1 MTNVYCVIIGF
12 SHKTNYVKNKL
23 IFSTNDNFVE
33 VKNINPYLVEG
44 PDVIVREARKSLS
57 DMPKMMKGNQP
68 TEGGNLL
75 LSQKEKE
82 ELLHK
87 DPSAN
92 QWIKKFMGAREFIQG
107 KERYC
112 LWFADADMKEV
123 RNHPL
128 LMKRI
133 ENVREM
139 RLASRD
145 AVTRKKAE
153 TPWLFRET
161 NNPERSLVIPSNVH
175 MAWMRAVAGRLK
187 TDYRYSAFIVYNT
200 FPFPNLNQELKTKLE
215 KTAKDILNARELYP
229 DWSMADLYDD
239 IVMPSELR
247 KAHQNNDKA
256 VMEAYGM
263 PVGKTTEA
271 EAITWLFK
279 MYDERR

>member
-1 MTNVYCVIIGF
+1 
-12 SHKTNYVKNKL
+12 
-23 IFSTNDNFVE
+23 
-33 VKNINPYLVEG
+33 
-44 PDVIVREARKSLS
+44 
-57 DMPKMMKGNQP
+57 
-68 TEGGNLL
+68 
-75 LSQKEKE
+75 
-82 ELLHK
+82 
-87 DPSAN
+87 
-92 QWIKKFMGAREFIQG
+92 
-107 KERYC
+107 
-112 LWFADADMKEV
+112 
-123 RNHPL
+123 
-128 LMKRI
+128 
-133 ENVREM
+133 
-139 RLASRD
+139 
-145 AVTRKKAE
+145 
-153 TPWLFRET
+153 
-161 NNPERSLVIPSNVH
+161 

>member
-1 MTNVYCVIIGF
+1 MN
-12 SHKTNYVKNKL
+12 
-23 IFSTNDNFVE
+23 
-33 VKNINPYLVEG
+33 
-44 PDVIVREARKSLS
+44 
-57 DMPKMMKGNQP
+57 MK
-68 TEGGNLL
+68 
-75 LSQKEKE
+75 SQKEKE

-145 AVTRKKAE
+145 AGTRKKAE

-161 NNPERSLVIPSNVH
+161 NNPERSLVIPSTSSERRRYVPIGYVDQSVILSNAVLTIPEGDLSLFAIITSNVH